1 MPSPRAYPR
10 VRARELGV
18 DLGESR
24 AEIFIVHHRARAAT
38 TTRDGVGFSVAVSSR
53 VLTRH
58 PRDSVRERTRDA
70 DPPRGP
76 RECAPRVEPVASV
89 ARDRRETVAG
99 IVVSSLC
106 ERSESARA
114 RRSRVTGGHVDAID
128 VRDGVARLA
137 RVSRGIEWTRPHRA
151 RARWETSFDRSPRR
165 WVRWTRERRWKGA
178 RCRRAGRGRL
188 GRRVE
193 RVQERLCRRR
203 REDAERLRGDE
214 VSE

>member
-1 MPSPRAYPR
+1 MWGPHSPSEGLCPRADERRRPSPRAPR
-10 VRARELGV
+10 VRAARRTGRE
-18 DLGESR
+18 R
-24 AEIFIVHHRARAAT
+24 RAR
-38 TTRDGVGFSVAVSSR
+38 S
-53 VLTRH
+53 
-58 PRDSVRERTRDA
+58 
-70 DPPRGP
+70 
-76 RECAPRVEPVASV
+76 
-89 ARDRRETVAG
+89 RETVAG

-114 RRSRVTGGHVDAID
+114 RRSRVQGHVDAID

-137 RVSRGIEWTRPHRA
+137 RVSRWVERTRPHRA

-178 RCRRAGRGRL
+178 RCRREGRGRL